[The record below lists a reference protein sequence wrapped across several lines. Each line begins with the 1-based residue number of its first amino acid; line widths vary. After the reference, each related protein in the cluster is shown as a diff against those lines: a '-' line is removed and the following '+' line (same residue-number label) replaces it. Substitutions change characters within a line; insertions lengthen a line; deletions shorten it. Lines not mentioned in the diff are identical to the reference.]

1 MPSLLCR
8 GHVYRADLGYGLKPW
23 VVVSNNARNR
33 HTQDILAVRATTTHR
48 DLPTWVEL
56 TRNDPLTGYIIA
68 DNIETL
74 GKDELREYLGSLCP
88 RTLTNLNTALAL
100 ALGLPT

>member
-1 MPSLLCR
+1 MTAPPCR

-33 HTQDILAVRATTTHR
+33 HTQDIIAVRATTTR
-48 DLPTWVEL
+48 RYLPTWVEM
-56 TRNDPLTGYIIA
+56 TRDDPLNGYIVA

-74 GKDELREYLGSLCP
+74 GKDELRDFLGALCP
-88 RTLTNLNTALAL
+88 QTISHLNTALSI
-100 ALGLPT
+100 ALGLPS